1 MFSEKK
7 KKKKRKKVISLWS
20 RYMNFIVGSWSLNT
34 SRFEHYMQKYKAQNV
49 NIHTNKLKIHKNIKK
64 CLSNEAEKVFPQKVY
79 KMSHLCLHLK
89 LAATFCKYLVTNCIL
104 SSSTQDLS
112 SEET

>member
-1 MFSEKK
+1 M
-7 KKKKRKKVISLWS
+7 
-20 RYMNFIVGSWSLNT
+20 NT